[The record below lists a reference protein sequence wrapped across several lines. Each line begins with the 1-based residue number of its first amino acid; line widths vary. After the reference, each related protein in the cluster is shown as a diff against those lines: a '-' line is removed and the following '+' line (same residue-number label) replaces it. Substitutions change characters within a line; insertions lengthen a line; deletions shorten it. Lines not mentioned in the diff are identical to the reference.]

1 MPVVFSGNAGRV
13 SFVNDESA
21 QGTIS
26 LGEIVGNPSAGTTSS
41 THPLSAG
48 ATLSFTNHK
57 TIITR
62 IGISTSGNFQF
73 LHTMGNDVF
82 VYVFGD
88 RMGDITLHGL
98 CFADDCS
105 SPTPPH
111 GVTNLGGTAQP
122 GQKHGFEL
130 LYDWYLNSRMS
141 VNASPVTVTIGQGTV
156 FKGFITGLTGD
167 VKDAMTRTIQ
177 YQITVSMLPPTLN

>member
-1 MPVVFSGNAGRV
+1 MPVIFEGNTGRV
-13 SFVNDESA
+13 SLVDDKVA
-21 QGTIS
+21 QGAIS
-26 LGEIVGNPSAGTTSS
+26 LGKIEGQPSATTTPS
-41 THPLSAG
+41 G
-48 ATLSFTNHK
+48 ATLSFIDHK

-98 CFADDCS
+98 CFADDC
-105 SPTPPH
+105 
-111 GVTNLGGTAQP
+111 NA
-122 GQKHGFEL
+122 GQKHGFEWL
-130 LYDWYLNSRMS
+130 DDWYLKSRMAQ
-141 VNASPVTVTIGQGTV
+141 NRDPVTVTIGQGTV

>member
-1 MPVVFSGNAGRV
+1 
-13 SFVNDESA
+13 
-21 QGTIS
+21 
-26 LGEIVGNPSAGTTSS
+26 
-41 THPLSAG
+41 
-48 ATLSFTNHK
+48 
-57 TIITR
+57 
-62 IGISTSGNFQF
+62 
-73 LHTMGNDVF
+73 MGNDVF